1 MWWLLDSDDETRER
15 EREEEKMN
23 DLIDRR
29 KQNKTKIKQQKQSI
43 ESLFKFFGERER
55 KTKWMIIIRCWNS
68 FDVEVL
74 LFSPNRI
81 TNALFN
87 IKKGNQ

>member
-1 MWWLLDSDDETRER
+1 MMLMILVMIMAMIVMIIRLWWWDEREK

-29 KQNKTKIKQQKQSI
+29 KENKTKIKQQKQSI

-55 KTKWMIIIRCWNS
+55 KQNEW
-68 FDVEVL
+68 
-74 LFSPNRI
+74 
-81 TNALFN
+81 
-87 IKKGNQ
+87 